1 MSTSNMY
8 NSSEQQ
14 EQISFAQDAS
24 KTNKSFSKG
33 FTMVALGAAILLG
46 SCLFSLTLSFSDPS
60 FHYVLYGATSVG
72 VLLVLFGLGCCL
84 GW

>member
-1 MSTSNMY
+1 MSTSNTY
-8 NSSEQQ
+8 NSSAQQ
-14 EQISFAQDAS
+14 EQISLGNDAS
-24 KTNKSFSKG
+24 KAGKSFSKG
-33 FTMVALGAAILLG
+33 FVLVALGAAILLG

-72 VLLVLFGLGCCL
+72 ALLVLFGLGCCL